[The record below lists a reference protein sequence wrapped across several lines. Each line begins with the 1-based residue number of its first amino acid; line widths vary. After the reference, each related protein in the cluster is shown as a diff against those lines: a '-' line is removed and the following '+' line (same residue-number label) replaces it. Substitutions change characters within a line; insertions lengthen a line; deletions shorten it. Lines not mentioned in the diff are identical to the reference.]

1 MDSLKQKLQDA
12 YIQGYRKANI
22 IAGISHGNCEEKTA
36 IKEFNNWYENNHSTN
51 NGD

>member
-36 IKEFNNWYENNHSTN
+36 IKEFNNWYENNHSTK